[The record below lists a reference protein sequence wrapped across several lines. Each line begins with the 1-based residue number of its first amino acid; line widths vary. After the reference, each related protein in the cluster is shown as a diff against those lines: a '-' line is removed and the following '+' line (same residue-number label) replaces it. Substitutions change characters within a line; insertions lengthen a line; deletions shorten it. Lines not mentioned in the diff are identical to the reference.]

1 MGGTFAPGRCSKW
14 VGNCA
19 AGDSTTETYIVAH
32 NLILSHA
39 AAVRVYKRKYQ
50 VIIYCLK
57 KISCVASYLLNLHLD
72 Y

>member
-32 NLILSHA
+32 NLILAHA

-50 VIIYCLK
+50 VI
-57 KISCVASYLLNLHLD
+57 
-72 Y
+72 